1 MLFFYSDFITEPY
14 SCWKPYCFTMKDY
27 TFRNLAIRLDC
38 HNPHFLVGY
47 SQHCNYWLMILPIFF
62 IVIFH
67 IYLAV
72 DELML
77 LWSSYVIFLE
87 DHRGTSRMSK
97 YVPFV
102 AIIIN
107 NQARRTWKVKFT
119 QNPEKTVLYWTSS
132 GQNPFKEQSWPITEA
147 KFVLSMPK
155 YTITTSCLSVLMDL
169 KFS

>member
-1 MLFFYSDFITEPY
+1 MIFDKNQSCLMLFFYSDFITEPY
-14 SCWKPYCFTMKDY
+14 PCWKSYCFTMKDY

-67 IYLAV
+67 IFLAV

-87 DHRGTSRMSK
+87 DHRCTRRMSK

-102 AIIIN
+102 AIIII
-107 NQARRTWKVKFT
+107 NQARRTWKVKFDD
-119 QNPEKTVLYWTSS
+119 NF
-132 GQNPFKEQSWPITEA
+132 NA
-147 KFVLSMPK
+147 RR
-155 YTITTSCLSVLMDL
+155 
-169 KFS
+169 